1 MVKLTQHTLIRDGKE
16 RTINIPHYESPYD
29 SPHVTK
35 LGWKVK
41 SSGSSESDEI
51 INTNTKIIND
61 KHGDNGNENTI
72 SQENT
77 IKEIKAYL
85 DENKIEYDYPKVQT
99 KKADL
104 LALIP

>member
-1 MVKLTQHTLIRDGKE
+1 MVKLTQYTLTRDGKE
-16 RTINIPHYESPYD
+16 RTINIPHYDSPHD

-41 SSGSSESDEI
+41 TSGSEETDEI
-51 INTNTKIIND
+51 IKENTKIVD
-61 KHGDNGNENTI
+61 EKHGDNSEKPN
-72 SQENT
+72 QENT
-77 IKEIKAYL
+77 IKEVKAYL
-85 DENKIEYDYPKVQT
+85 DDKKIEYDYPKVQT